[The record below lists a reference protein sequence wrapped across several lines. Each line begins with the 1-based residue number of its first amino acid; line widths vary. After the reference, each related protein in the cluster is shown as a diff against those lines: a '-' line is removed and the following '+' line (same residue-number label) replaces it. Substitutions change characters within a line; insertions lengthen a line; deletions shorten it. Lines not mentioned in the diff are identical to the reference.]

1 MIGRS
6 RIGAEKGERP
16 ARGELPTQ
24 RRPYSSPQKQG
35 ASRRYGVLIN
45 FIEAEFMQ

>member
-1 MIGRS
+1 MTQ
-6 RIGAEKGERP
+6 EKGERP
-16 ARGELPTQ
+16 ALSETS
-24 RRPYSSPQKQG
+24 YSAQALFIAPKARG